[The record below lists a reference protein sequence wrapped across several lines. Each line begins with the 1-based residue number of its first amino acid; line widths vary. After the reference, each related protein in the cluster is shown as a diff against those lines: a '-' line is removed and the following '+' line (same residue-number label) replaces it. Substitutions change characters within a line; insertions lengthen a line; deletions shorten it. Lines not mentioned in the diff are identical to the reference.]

1 MLLDNKQSSKTIGLW
16 DLGMLVWGVDV
27 LWGSVFKAAFAFIL
41 RKIQS
46 KRWQQEWRFDVAIL
60 IFMFVAFC
68 RGGKSSGQHK
78 QRCLQG
84 TGASN
89 K

>member
-1 MLLDNKQSSKTIGLW
+1 MIGLW

-27 LWGSVFKAAFAFIL
+27 LEGSVFSNAFAFVV
-41 RKIQS
+41 RKIQP

-60 IFMFVAFC
+60 SFTFVAFC
-68 RGGKSSGQHK
+68 WGGKSSGQHN

-84 TGASN
+84 PGASN